1 MILRAFILTL
11 LAALLAGCTLLPAD
25 QEPPA
30 TAETE
35 PAAKSTP
42 AEPQKVGEFSP
53 EALYLLTAGEI
64 AGQRGEIG
72 QALGFYLE
80 AARQTHDAGVAE
92 RAARIGLLARA
103 LPETLEAAQ
112 IWAAAD
118 PTSADARQ
126 VLAISLLRSGQ
137 PEQALEQ
144 LEQMLT
150 ASGGESGQ
158 QFLVIAALLSR
169 EPNGAQVVQLMQQ
182 LVERH
187 KDNPEAH
194 FALSELAL
202 RQGQPAVARSAVEEA
217 LRLRPEW
224 SDAINLRARVL
235 VQAGEL
241 DAAVAYLQEALSR
254 HPEEDDLRMTYA
266 RLLVQLDRVDDARKA
281 FRELVRR
288 TPDNADAVFA
298 LGLLSLQAG
307 LNDEAAK
314 LFERL
319 LDLDGSTTT
328 RAQYYLGQMAELNG
342 DYQKAVDWYSSV
354 RGGPNFHDAQLRIAV
369 ALARL
374 GEVDQAREHLHGLAS
389 NNPAVQS
396 RLYQVEGEILVDA
409 GRYEDALAVYNQA
422 LTEQPGNHDLR
433 YARALLGERMDNLK
447 LLESDLRRILTED
460 PENAQALNAL
470 GYTLTDR
477 TDRHQE
483 ALDLIQRAYAL
494 SPEDAAVTDSMGWVN
509 FRLGNYQEAERYLR
523 KALSLRDGDPEI
535 AAHLGELL
543 WVQNRR
549 DEAQAIWDKA
559 LKSHPDDPILE
570 KTLKRLKGE

>member
-1 MILRAFILTL
+1 M
-11 LAALLAGCTLLPAD
+11 
-25 QEPPA
+25 
-30 TAETE
+30 
-35 PAAKSTP
+35 
-42 AEPQKVGEFSP
+42 
-53 EALYLLTAGEI
+53 LYE
-64 AGQRGEIG
+64 
-72 QALGFYLE
+72 
-80 AARQTHDAGVAE
+80 
-92 RAARIGLLARA
+92 
-103 LPETLEAAQ
+103 
-112 IWAAAD
+112 
-118 PTSADARQ
+118 
-126 VLAISLLRSGQ
+126 
-137 PEQALEQ
+137 
-144 LEQMLT
+144 
-150 ASGGESGQ
+150 
-158 QFLVIAALLSR
+158 VI
-169 EPNGAQVVQLMQQ
+169 
-182 LVERH
+182 
-187 KDNPEAH
+187 
-194 FALSELAL
+194 
-202 RQGQPAVARSAVEEA
+202 
-217 LRLRPEW
+217 
-224 SDAINLRARVL
+224 
-235 VQAGEL
+235 
-241 DAAVAYLQEALSR
+241 
-254 HPEEDDLRMTYA
+254 T
-266 RLLVQLDRVDDARKA
+266 
-281 FRELVRR
+281 RR

-374 GEVDQAREHLHGLAS
+374 GEVDQAREHLHSLAS

-509 FRLGNYQEAERYLR
+509 FRLG
-523 KALSLRDGDPEI
+523 
-535 AAHLGELL
+535 
-543 WVQNRR
+543 
-549 DEAQAIWDKA
+549 
-559 LKSHPDDPILE
+559 
-570 KTLKRLKGE
+570 T